1 MKEKLLFERP
11 EEFRVFPWNDT
22 TDPAI
27 KILGYHDFRHVKPI
41 VRPRRQ
47 DFHTLH
53 FVISGKGTL
62 IVNGTRYEVGKNQ
75 VFYVDDETLFSYYP
89 DEKDPWQYIFIEFR
103 GKSAVN
109 YVRSAGFSSS
119 SPITTSGEPYKFLEL
134 AVNCFNREQTTYAM
148 AISVFWLL
156 VASVTLPTGGGRNRQ
171 DETIERLKA
180 CIKMRFLD
188 PDFSVES
195 LCREQYISHSHLCRV
210 FKAYEQITVAAYV
223 RRLRLDYAA
232 SLLVSSDYSL
242 KNVAFMSGFK
252 EYEYFFR
259 SFRNQFGMTPTAYRQ
274 NYLQAT
280 SRKNESDST
289 AE

>member
-62 IVNGTRYEVGKNQ
+62 IVNGTRYEVGENQ

-103 GKSAVN
+103 GESAVN

-134 AVNCFNREQTTYAM
+134 AVNCFNREQIPYAM

-156 VASVTLPTGGGRNRQ
+156 VASVTIPQGSGRNRQ

-180 CIKMRFLD
+180 SIKMRFLD

-232 SLLVSSDYSL
+232 SLLVSSNYSL
-242 KNVAFMSGFK
+242 KNIAFMSGFK

-259 SFRNQFGMTPTAYRQ
+259 SFRNQFRMTPTAYRQ

-280 SRKNESDST
+280 NRKNESDST